1 MSEAPN
7 FSLSMRKAV
16 KFRNLW
22 QKRDEI
28 CKCSEDVHYSA
39 LQCLQIIERKWF
51 NRFHSRDRQLW
62 KFLGTKENFTSE
74 KSSNPKAL
82 TWSTNLGVGG
92 WNMPSLRS
100 VLQVLQ
106 VSIVALQLC
115 LPL

>member
-1 MSEAPN
+1 MQ
-7 FSLSMRKAV
+7 MQRGCAV
-16 KFRNLW
+16 QR
-22 QKRDEI
+22 I
-28 CKCSEDVHYSA
+28 TM
-39 LQCLQIIERKWF
+39 LQIIERKWF

-82 TWSTNLGVGG
+82 TWSTNLEVGG
-92 WNMPSLRS
+92 WNMLYLRS